1 MSFFPL
7 TAGMGG
13 RIFPF
18 VPVAGGFLEQ
28 RVAKGEFMHDLRSFI
43 ASAEK
48 SAELLRVDRETDP
61 LTEMGVLFGETE
73 QPLIF
78 ENVRGYPG
86 WQVCGELVTS
96 RAAQALAFQVERS
109 QVVPELARRMQ
120 SAALPG
126 RNVNTG
132 PVKERILTGHDVDLG
147 KLPVVVH
154 SQEDGGPY
162 IGSAM
167 CVTKDPDTGI
177 QNVAMLRMQ
186 IQDRNR
192 TGTAFA
198 PRHSWM
204 HYQKYEARNEP
215 MPMAAVIGHHP
226 ILDLATNSSVPYGVD
241 EFQVAGSLLLE
252 PLEMVRCETVDLMV
266 PAHAEIVIEGVI
278 PPGIR
283 EDEGPFGEFQCYYLT
298 RTRKCPI
305 FEVKAITMR
314 HDALY
319 RHIQATPSTVEHQ
332 ALVAVPMEAHLWQRI
347 KDVDGYIDLKDVH
360 VPPWGACFVVLV
372 KFTPRLE
379 EQAKSVLMA
388 ALSSSYAHPKIAIAL
403 DDDIDLTDPR
413 DVFWAVATRVDPA
426 RDLLQIPHARMHS
439 LDPSG
444 KLVTAPGA
452 GHQRVGGKL
461 GIDATK
467 PPTCRPKDRYD
478 WERVLPM
485 GHGNISL
492 QEVLGALGSKGALR

>member
-1 MSFFPL
+1 M
-7 TAGMGG
+7 
-13 RIFPF
+13 
-18 VPVAGGFLEQ
+18 Q
-28 RVAKGEFMHDLRSFI
+28 DLRSFI
-43 ASAEK
+43 TTAAK
-48 SAELLRVDRETDP
+48 AGELLRVDRETDP

-73 QPLIF
+73 HPLIF

-86 WQVCGELVTS
+86 WQVCGELATT
-96 RAAQALAFQVERS
+96 RAAQALALQVEPS

-120 SAALPG
+120 SAVLPG

-132 PVKERILTGHDVDLG
+132 PVKERILTGRDLDLG

-241 EFQVAGSLLLE
+241 EFQVAGSLLQE

-278 PPGIR
+278 PPGVR

-298 RTRKCPI
+298 RTRKCPV
-305 FEVKAITMR
+305 FDVKAITMR
-314 HDALY
+314 RDALY

-388 ALSSSYAHPKIAIAL
+388 ALSSSYSHPKIAIAL
-403 DDDIDLTDPR
+403 DDDIDLTDAR
-413 DVFWAVATRVDPA
+413 DVFWAIATRVDPA

-467 PPTCRPKDRYD
+467 PPTSRPKDRYD

-485 GHGNISL
+485 GHGQISL
-492 QEVLGALGSKGALR
+492 QEVLGALASKGMR

>member
-1 MSFFPL
+1 MY
-7 TAGMGG
+7 
-13 RIFPF
+13 
-18 VPVAGGFLEQ
+18 
-28 RVAKGEFMHDLRSFI
+28 DLRSFI
-43 ASAEK
+43 ASAEN

-96 RAAQALAFQVERS
+96 RAAQALAFQVDRS

-132 PVKERILTGHDVDLG
+132 PVKERILTGHDVDLR

-241 EFQVAGSLLLE
+241 EFQVAGSLLQE

-266 PAHAEIVIEGVI
+266 PANAEIVIEGLI

-305 FEVKAITMR
+305 FDVKAITMR
-314 HDALY
+314 RDALY

>member
-1 MSFFPL
+1 
-7 TAGMGG
+7 
-13 RIFPF
+13 
-18 VPVAGGFLEQ
+18 
-28 RVAKGEFMHDLRSFI
+28 MHDLRSFI

-96 RAAQALAFQVERS
+96 RAAQALAFQVDRS

-132 PVKERILTGHDVDLG
+132 PVKERILTGHDVDLR

-241 EFQVAGSLLLE
+241 EFQVAGSLLQE

-266 PAHAEIVIEGVI
+266 PANAEIVIEGLI

-305 FEVKAITMR
+305 FDVKAITMR
-314 HDALY
+314 RDALY

>member
-1 MSFFPL
+1 M
-7 TAGMGG
+7 
-13 RIFPF
+13 
-18 VPVAGGFLEQ
+18 Q
-28 RVAKGEFMHDLRSFI
+28 DLRSFI
-43 ASAEK
+43 TTAAK
-48 SAELLRVDRETDP
+48 AGELLRVDRETDP

-73 QPLIF
+73 HPLIF

-86 WQVCGELVTS
+86 WQVCGELATT
-96 RAAQALAFQVERS
+96 RAAQALALQVERS

-120 SAALPG
+120 SAVLPG
-126 RNVNTG
+126 RSVNTG
-132 PVKERILTGHDVDLG
+132 PVKERILTGRDLDLR

-204 HYQKYEARNEP
+204 HYQKYEARSEP

-241 EFQVAGSLLLE
+241 EFQVAGSLLQE

-278 PPGIR
+278 PPGVR

-298 RTRKCPI
+298 RTRKCPV
-305 FEVKAITMR
+305 FDVKAITMR
-314 HDALY
+314 RDALY

-388 ALSSSYAHPKIAIAL
+388 ALSSSYSHPKIAIAL
-403 DDDIDLTDPR
+403 DDDIDLTDAR
-413 DVFWAVATRVDPA
+413 DVFWAIATRVDPA

-467 PPTCRPKDRYD
+467 PPTSRPKDRYD

-485 GHGNISL
+485 GHGQISL
-492 QEVLGALGSKGALR
+492 QEVLGALASKGRR

>member
-1 MSFFPL
+1 
-7 TAGMGG
+7 
-13 RIFPF
+13 
-18 VPVAGGFLEQ
+18 
-28 RVAKGEFMHDLRSFI
+28 MHDLRSFI

-48 SAELLRVDRETDP
+48 SAELLRVERETDP

-73 QPLIF
+73 KPLIF

-132 PVKERILTGHDVDLG
+132 PVKERILTGHDVDLR

-186 IQDRNR
+186 IQDRKR

-226 ILDLATNSSVPYGVD
+226 ILDLATNSSVPYGID
-241 EFQVAGSLLLE
+241 EFQVAGSLLQE

-266 PAHAEIVIEGVI
+266 PAHAEIVIEGLI

-298 RTRKCPI
+298 RTRKCRI

-314 HDALY
+314 RDALY

-360 VPPWGACFVVLV
+360 VPAWGACFVVLV

-485 GHGNISL
+485 GHGKISL

>member
-1 MSFFPL
+1 
-7 TAGMGG
+7 
-13 RIFPF
+13 
-18 VPVAGGFLEQ
+18 
-28 RVAKGEFMHDLRSFI
+28 MHDLRSFI
-43 ASAEK
+43 ESAEK
-48 SAELLRVDRETDP
+48 AGQLLRIDRETDP

-73 QPLIF
+73 NPLMF

-86 WQVCGELVTS
+86 WQICGELVTS

-109 QVVPELARRMQ
+109 QIVPELARRMQ
-120 SAALPG
+120 MAALPG
-126 RNVNTG
+126 RNVSTG
-132 PVKERILTGHDVDLG
+132 PVKERILTGRDLDLR

-154 SQEDGGPY
+154 SEEDGGPY

-186 IQDRNR
+186 IQDGNR

-226 ILDLATNSSVPYGVD
+226 ILDLAANSSVPYGVD
-241 EFQVAGSLLLE
+241 EFQIAGSLLQE

-298 RTRKCPI
+298 RKRKCPV
-305 FEVKAITMR
+305 FDVKAITMR
-314 HDALY
+314 RDALY

-388 ALSSSYAHPKIAIAL
+388 ALSSSYSHPKIAIAL

-413 DVFWAVATRVDPA
+413 DVFWAIATRVDPA

-485 GHGNISL
+485 GQGRISL
-492 QEVLGALGSKGALR
+492 QQVLGALAFKGHGR

>member
-1 MSFFPL
+1 MQKGTVPP
-7 TAGMGG
+7 
-13 RIFPF
+13 RI
-18 VPVAGGFLEQ
+18 
-28 RVAKGEFMHDLRSFI
+28 
-43 ASAEK
+43 
-48 SAELLRVDRETDP
+48 
-61 LTEMGVLFGETE
+61 
-73 QPLIF
+73 
-78 ENVRGYPG
+78 
-86 WQVCGELVTS
+86 
-96 RAAQALAFQVERS
+96 
-109 QVVPELARRMQ
+109 
-120 SAALPG
+120 
-126 RNVNTG
+126 VNSG
-132 PVKERILTGHDVDLG
+132 PVKERIITGRDLDLR
-147 KLPVVVH
+147 KLPVLVH
-154 SQEDGGPY
+154 SEEDGGPY

-167 CVTKDPDTGI
+167 CVTRDPDTGI

-226 ILDLATNSSVPYGVD
+226 LLDIATNSSVPYGVD
-241 EFQVAGSLLLE
+241 EFHVAGSLLGE
-252 PLEMVRCETVDLMV
+252 PLEMVRCETIDLMV

-298 RTRKCPI
+298 RTRKCPV

-314 HDALY
+314 RDALY

-332 ALVAVPMEAHLWQRI
+332 ALVSLPMEAHLWQRI

-360 VPPWGACFVVLV
+360 VPPWGACFIVLI

-413 DVFWAVATRVDPA
+413 DVFWAVATELDPSH
-426 RDLLQIPHARMHS
+426 DLLQIPHARIHS

-444 KLVTAPGA
+444 RLVTAPGA

-461 GIDATK
+461 GSRNEAAHMQAQGPEGIRTCPPDGVRTNQPPASAGRHCFSRRFEMTRLQRLFVAIFILSVTSAPVGARDLVVGYSVLAASAAQLWVTQEAGIFDRHGLKVK
-467 PPTCRPKDRYD
+467 PIFVQGGTRTTQALIAGDLDVAYVAPPA
-478 WERVLPM
+478 VM
-485 GHGNISL
+485 SAAAS
-492 QEVLGALGSKGALR
+492 GAKLVFVTGVTELCLT

>member
-1 MSFFPL
+1 M
-7 TAGMGG
+7 
-13 RIFPF
+13 
-18 VPVAGGFLEQ
+18 Q
-28 RVAKGEFMHDLRSFI
+28 DLRSFL

-48 SAELLRVDRETDP
+48 AGELIRIGRETDP
-61 LTEMGVLFGETE
+61 LTEMGVLFGDTE
-73 QPLIF
+73 HPLLF
-78 ENVRGYPG
+78 NNVRGYPG
-86 WQVCGELVTS
+86 WEVCGELATT
-96 RAAQALAFQVERS
+96 RAAQALALQVKPAD
-109 QVVPELARRMQ
+109 VVPELAKRTQRGTL
-120 SAALPG
+120 AG
-126 RNVNTG
+126 RTVNKG
-132 PVKERILTGHDVDLG
+132 PVKEKILTGRDLDLR

-198 PRHSWM
+198 PRQSWM

-226 ILDLATNSSVPYGVD
+226 LLDIATNSSVPYGVD
-241 EFQVAGSLLLE
+241 EFDVAGALLQE
-252 PLEMVRCETVDLMV
+252 PVEMVHCETVDLMV
-266 PAHAEIVIEGVI
+266 PAHAEIVIEGFI

-305 FEVKAITMR
+305 FDVKVITMR
-314 HDALY
+314 RDALF

-332 ALVAVPMEAHLWQRI
+332 ALVALPMEAHLWQRI
-347 KDVDGYIDLKDVH
+347 KDVDGYIDLKDIH
-360 VPPWGACFVVLV
+360 VPPWGACFVVLI

-413 DVFWAVATRVDPA
+413 DVFWAIATRVDPA
-426 RDLLQIPHARMHS
+426 RDLLEIPRARMHS

-444 KLVTAPGA
+444 TLVTAPGA

-467 PPTCRPKDRYD
+467 PPLCRPKERAEF
-478 WERVLPM
+478 ERVLPM
-485 GHGNISL
+485 GHGVISL
-492 QEVLGALGSKGALR
+492 QQVLSALAAAKGEPR

>member
-1 MSFFPL
+1 M
-7 TAGMGG
+7 
-13 RIFPF
+13 
-18 VPVAGGFLEQ
+18 Q
-28 RVAKGEFMHDLRSFI
+28 DLRSFI

-48 SAELLRVDRETDP
+48 AGELLRVDRETDP

-73 QPLIF
+73 HPLMF

-120 SAALPG
+120 LAALPG
-126 RNVNTG
+126 RNVSTG
-132 PVKERILTGHDVDLG
+132 PVKERILTGRDLDLR

-154 SQEDGGPY
+154 SEEDGGPY

-226 ILDLATNSSVPYGVD
+226 VLDLATNSSVPYGMD
-241 EFQVAGSLLLE
+241 EFQVAGSLLQE

-298 RTRKCPI
+298 RTRKCPV
-305 FEVKAITMR
+305 FDVKAITMR
-314 HDALY
+314 RDALY

-388 ALSSSYAHPKIAIAL
+388 ALSSSYSHPKIAIAL

-426 RDLLQIPHARMHS
+426 HDLLQIPHARIHS

-467 PPTCRPKDRYD
+467 PPICRPKDRYE

-485 GHGNISL
+485 GHGRISL
-492 QEVLGALGSKGALR
+492 QQVLGALASKGGLR

>member
-1 MSFFPL
+1 V
-7 TAGMGG
+7 
-13 RIFPF
+13 I
-18 VPVAGGFLEQ
+18 
-28 RVAKGEFMHDLRSFI
+28 
-43 ASAEK
+43 
-48 SAELLRVDRETDP
+48 
-61 LTEMGVLFGETE
+61 
-73 QPLIF
+73 
-78 ENVRGYPG
+78 
-86 WQVCGELVTS
+86 
-96 RAAQALAFQVERS
+96 
-109 QVVPELARRMQ
+109 
-120 SAALPG
+120 
-126 RNVNTG
+126 
-132 PVKERILTGHDVDLG
+132 
-147 KLPVVVH
+147 VH
-154 SQEDGGPY
+154 SEEDGGPY

-241 EFQVAGSLLLE
+241 EFQVAGSLLQE

-266 PAHAEIVIEGVI
+266 PAHAEIVIEGMI

-305 FEVKAITMR
+305 FDVKAITMR
-314 HDALY
+314 RDALY

-388 ALSSSYAHPKIAIAL
+388 ALSISYAHPKIAIAL

-426 RDLLQIPHARMHS
+426 RDLLQIPLARMHS

-444 KLVTAPGA
+444 KLVP
-452 GHQRVGGKL
+452 RREP
-461 GIDATK
+461 ATK
-467 PPTCRPKDRYD
+467 GSGESWESMPPSRPYAGQRTDMTGSAFCPWVTAASAFSKCWALSHLLKEGCDEEACSNSYSGARL
-478 WERVLPM
+478 RCH
-485 GHGNISL
+485 HGL
-492 QEVLGALGSKGALR
+492 QRRTRFCGWIQRAFSQRRSALGRA

>member
-1 MSFFPL
+1 M
-7 TAGMGG
+7 
-13 RIFPF
+13 
-18 VPVAGGFLEQ
+18 Q
-28 RVAKGEFMHDLRSFI
+28 DLRSFI
-43 ASAEK
+43 ALAEK
-48 SAELLRVDRETDP
+48 AGELLRVDRETDP

-73 QPLIF
+73 HPLMF

-86 WQVCGELVTS
+86 WQICGELVTS

-120 SAALPG
+120 LAALPG
-126 RNVNTG
+126 RNVGTG
-132 PVKERILTGHDVDLG
+132 PVKERILTGRDVDLR

-154 SQEDGGPY
+154 SEEDGGPY

-192 TGTAFA
+192 TGTSFA

-241 EFQVAGSLLLE
+241 EFQVAGSLLQE
-252 PLEMVRCETVDLMV
+252 PLEMVHCETVDLMV

-278 PPGIR
+278 PPAIR

-298 RTRKCPI
+298 RTRKCPV
-305 FEVKAITMR
+305 FDVKAITMR
-314 HDALY
+314 RDALY

-347 KDVDGYIDLKDVH
+347 KDVDGYIELKDVH

-388 ALSSSYAHPKIAIAL
+388 ALSSSYSHPKIAIAL

-426 RDLLQIPHARMHS
+426 RDLLQIPHARIHS

-444 KLVTAPGA
+444 TLVTAPGA

-467 PPTCRPKDRYD
+467 PPLSRPKDRYE

-485 GHGNISL
+485 GHGRISL
-492 QEVLGALGSKGALR
+492 QQVLGALASKGGLR

>member
-1 MSFFPL
+1 
-7 TAGMGG
+7 
-13 RIFPF
+13 
-18 VPVAGGFLEQ
+18 
-28 RVAKGEFMHDLRSFI
+28 MHDLRSFI

-48 SAELLRVDRETDP
+48 AGELLRVHRETDP

-132 PVKERILTGHDVDLG
+132 PVKERILTGHDVDLR

-226 ILDLATNSSVPYGVD
+226 VLDLAANSSVPYGVD
-241 EFQVAGSLLLE
+241 EFQVAGSLLQE

-266 PAHAEIVIEGVI
+266 PAHAEIVIEGLI

-314 HDALY
+314 RDALY

-413 DVFWAVATRVDPA
+413 DVFWAAATRVDPA
-426 RDLLQIPHARMHS
+426 HDLLQIPHARMHS

>member
-1 MSFFPL
+1 
-7 TAGMGG
+7 
-13 RIFPF
+13 
-18 VPVAGGFLEQ
+18 
-28 RVAKGEFMHDLRSFI
+28 MHDLRSFI

-48 SAELLRVDRETDP
+48 AGELLRVDRETDP

-73 QPLIF
+73 QPLMF

-132 PVKERILTGHDVDLG
+132 PVKERILTGHDVDLH

-167 CVTKDPDTGI
+167 CVTKDPDTGV

-241 EFQVAGSLLLE
+241 EFQVASSLLQE
-252 PLEMVRCETVDLMV
+252 PLEMVRCETIDLMV

-305 FEVKAITMR
+305 FDVKAITMR
-314 HDALY
+314 RDALY

-485 GHGNISL
+485 GHGSISL
-492 QEVLGALGSKGALR
+492 QEVLGALGSKGASQ